1 MLESGSTCSVDTAR
15 LKEDEIAEV
24 EKIAVEREYGLHQV
38 KSFTQD
44 LRDNPKLKNRLDALL
59 NQKIDK
65 TRNTEL
71 TKVEYYVTSEQ
82 LLAKSEDFVL
92 LTTVSRL

>member
-44 LRDNPKLKNRLDALL
+44 LRDNPKLKNRLDAVT
-59 NQKIDK
+59 DK

-71 TKVEYYVTSEQ
+71 TKVVYYVTSEQ
-82 LLAKSEDFVL
+82 LLAKSGDFVS
-92 LTTVSRL
+92 LTTVLRL